1 MNQTRVQVELS
12 LAIALAVI
20 LSFFKLKLPHL
31 LYGGSVSLESLPLFI
46 AALRHGMRRG
56 MLAGSGY
63 GVVNFSI
70 SPYFLHPIQVF
81 LDYPLAYAAIG
92 LVVLFVHRERLRE
105 NSWFRI
111 ASGITIAESVRLTA
125 HVVSGIIYFGHLA
138 PEGTPVWHYS
148 LVYNASY
155 LVPEYIIALIA
166 LPILIRRVQ

>member
-1 MNQTRVQVELS
+1 MALLS
-12 LAIALAVI
+12 AAA
-20 LSFFKLKLPHL
+20 PT
-31 LYGGSVSLESLPLFI
+31 SLVACSLTL
-46 AALRHGMRRG
+46 
-56 MLAGSGY
+56 
-63 GVVNFSI
+63 
-70 SPYFLHPIQVF
+70 
-81 LDYPLAYAAIG
+81 AIG
-92 LVVLFVHRERLRE
+92 LVVLFVDRERLRE

-111 ASGITIAESVRLTA
+111 ALGITIAESVRLTA